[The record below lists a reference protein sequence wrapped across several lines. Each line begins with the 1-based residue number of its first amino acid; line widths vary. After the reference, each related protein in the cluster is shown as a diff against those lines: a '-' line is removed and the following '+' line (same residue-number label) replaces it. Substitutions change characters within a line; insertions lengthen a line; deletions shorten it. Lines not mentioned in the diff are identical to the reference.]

1 MTEEQ
6 KTFETVHK
14 FLSDRIK
21 ETLLT
26 FPMWMRFNYLLN
38 TINKAITDGYTEA
51 DIDWDK
57 VNELLT
63 TNRNEYDFKFFKR
76 IETIEQLVWTRADC
90 MAASLDSDGIW
101 QEHTCKDCGKPFTM
115 SYNEVKFYE
124 GKELHIPKRC
134 KACRDKR
141 KVGK

>member
-1 MTEEQ
+1 MTEEP
-6 KTFETVHK
+6 KTMEIVQK
-14 FLSDRIK
+14 FLRDHIK

-38 TINKAITDGYTEA
+38 TINKALTDGHTEA

-63 TNRNEYDFKFFKR
+63 TNRNEYDFNFFKR
-76 IETIEQLVWTRADC
+76 IETIEQLVFTRSDC
-90 MAASLDSDGIW
+90 IAASVCSDGIW
-101 QEHTCKDCGKPFTM
+101 QEHTCKDCGNGFCM
-115 SYNEVKFYE
+115 SYKEVKFYE
-124 GKELHIPKRC
+124 GKGLHIPKRC